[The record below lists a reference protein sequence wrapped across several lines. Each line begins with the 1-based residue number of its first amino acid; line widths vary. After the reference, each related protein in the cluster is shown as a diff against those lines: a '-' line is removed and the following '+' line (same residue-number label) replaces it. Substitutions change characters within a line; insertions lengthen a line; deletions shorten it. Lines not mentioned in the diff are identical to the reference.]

1 MKNIKQMSVS
11 AMLLLA
17 STNALA
23 HSGHEAIGD
32 ILHIEYLVAAL
43 IVSAIAFTAW
53 KKIKQRR

>member
-1 MKNIKQMSVS
+1 MKNIKQMSIS

-32 ILHIEYLVAAL
+32 ILHIEYLVAL

>member
-1 MKNIKQMSVS
+1 MKNIKKMSIS
-11 AMLLLA
+11 AVLLLA

-32 ILHIEYLVAAL
+32 VLHIEYLVAAV

-53 KKIKQRR
+53 KKIKQRH